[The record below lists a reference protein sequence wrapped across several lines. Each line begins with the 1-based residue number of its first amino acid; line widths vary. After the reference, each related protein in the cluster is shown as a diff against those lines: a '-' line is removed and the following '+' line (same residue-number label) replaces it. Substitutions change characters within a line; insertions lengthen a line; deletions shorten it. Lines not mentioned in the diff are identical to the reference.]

1 MKLISIAALTLATL
15 TLTISAAPTLIGR
28 RSTLSDNTEV
38 FTDAK
43 AQKES
48 TKDEEQDTNSYYGD
62 FDYSEYL
69 LSD

>member
-1 MKLISIAALTLATL
+1 MKLALFTAFTLAML
-15 TLTISAAPTLIGR
+15 AVTISAAPTHVK

-38 FTDAK
+38 FSDAK

-48 TKDEEQDTNSYYGD
+48 VQDEDQDSNSYYGD

>member
-1 MKLISIAALTLATL
+1 MKLVLFTAFTLAML
-15 TLTISAAPTLIGR
+15 AVTISAAPTLVE

-38 FTDAK
+38 FSDAK

-48 TKDEEQDTNSYYGD
+48 VQDEDQDSNSYGD